1 MVVMSMDS
9 MVVNPLKGVVD
20 PKILSKL
27 KKEINEKEL
36 ISDIHDKRVMD
47 LRDLLISKRGS
58 SSDAVTLLGEG
69 WLEGRGYD
77 SNHRIQGN
85 YCIFELNGKNNSQK
99 LKCDREDGSVRIVSS
114 HDGWFFHTTQEI
126 AMRQDG
132 VAVSGVVERDY
143 TLF

>member
-1 MVVMSMDS
+1 MSMDS
-9 MVVNPLKGVVD
+9 MVVNPSKGFVD

-85 YCIFELNGKNNSQK
+85 YCVFYLKGKNNSQQID
-99 LKCDREDGSVRIVSS
+99 CDRVNGLVHLISS
-114 HDGWFFHTTQEI
+114 HDGWFFHTTHEI
-126 AMRQDG
+126 TMRKDG
-132 VAVSGVVERDY
+132 AAVSGVVERDN